1 MNFCQKASDLFSSAN
16 QAQREVLEELAAIDN
31 PTQQDV
37 DKLNQINQ
45 EIALESR
52 LSSAIESFRF
62 QLKSKVFAY
71 ISNLQNAESDKPSLF
86 TQNPVLD
93 RIQTVE
99 DFVDNQEDVRS
110 LALALRK
117 KSPDKMLKKI
127 LKAQEPTADDI
138 SLENLK
144 IYTVSDFVKP
154 QPIITVTSKPK
165 VVVQPRASITS
176 NTELE
181 TNTKPN
187 IFKRHPISTA
197 VLLTAFTYGTFLYN
211 PATNSQSNNISDHQT
226 IRMSKTPLD
235 HSDLEADR
243 INDPKP
249 SFDTEMLMVA
259 PDRVRMN
266 FYFEGKNIASSI
278 SQFRDIARHN
288 ASLNIMK
295 THDADINTL
304 HTDANKEITQSILS
318 VYHRLRLQD
327 RPLTINFFGVPGP
340 LNVDSSYNK
349 IGSVE
354 LPAAVAPTNPTQS
367 VFTANIYGYVVE
379 GKFLPFYFSEIIE
392 KN

>member
-1 MNFCQKASDLFSSAN
+1 M
-16 QAQREVLEELAAIDN
+16 
-31 PTQQDV
+31 
-37 DKLNQINQ
+37 
-45 EIALESR
+45 ESR
-52 LSSAIESFRF
+52 LAKAIKSFRF
-62 QLKSKVFAY
+62 KLQSKVFAY
-71 ISNLQNAESDKPSLF
+71 ISNLQNAEHEKPSLF
-86 TQNPVLD
+86 AQNPVLD

-117 KSPDKMLKKI
+117 NSPDKLLKKI
-127 LKAQEPTADDI
+127 LKAQEPTAADI
-138 SLENLK
+138 SLEDLK
-144 IYTVSDFVKP
+144 IFTVTDFVKP
-154 QPIITVTSKPK
+154 QPIVTVTSKPK
-165 VVVQPRASITS
+165 VVVQPRASITTH
-176 NTELE
+176 TELE

-197 VLLTAFTYGTFLYN
+197 VLFTAFTYGTFLYN
-211 PATNSQSNNISDHQT
+211 PSTNSQTNNISDHRT
-226 IRMSKTPLD
+226 LRMSKTPLD
-235 HSDLEADR
+235 NSDLEADL
-243 INDPKP
+243 INEPKP

-278 SQFRDIARHN
+278 AQFRDIARQN

-318 VYHRLRLQD
+318 VYHRLRIQD
-327 RPLTINFFGVPGP
+327 RPLRINFFGVPGP

-367 VFTANIYGYVVE
+367 VFKANIYGYVVE
-379 GKFLPFYFSEIIE
+379 GRFLPFYFSEIIE